1 MKQDSKRMEKIP
13 LPAEDEERI
22 AKLYIGIK
30 RDEFFFAF
38 AMVWLA
44 VWIVA
49 LLYAIL
55 A

>member
-1 MKQDSKRMEKIP
+1 MERFP
-13 LPAEDEERI
+13 LHAEDEERI
-22 AKLYIGIK
+22 AKLPIGIK

-38 AMVWLA
+38 ALVWLA
-44 VWIVA
+44 TWIVL